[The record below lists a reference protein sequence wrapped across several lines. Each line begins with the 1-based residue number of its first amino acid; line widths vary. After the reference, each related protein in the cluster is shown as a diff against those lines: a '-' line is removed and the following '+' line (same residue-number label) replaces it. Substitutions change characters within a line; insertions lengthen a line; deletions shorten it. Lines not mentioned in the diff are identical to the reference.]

1 MGFAMKSGFSGYVY
15 SLMTDRRAGCFAAVL
30 KGGLFLLSLIYRF
43 LLIARAG
50 MYACNILPVYRSSQ
64 KVISVGNVVMG
75 GVGKTPLVAFLARG
89 IVVRGARP
97 VVITRGY
104 MPRRG
109 AESDEVRMLQ
119 EMFPG
124 LEVYAGA
131 DRVSSIKKAERM
143 GGQAVC
149 ILDDGFQHW
158 RVARDL
164 NIVVVDAAFPFGNH
178 CLLPRGVLREPLA
191 SLSRADII
199 VISRVDAQG
208 AQAQQVRNTCLK
220 WNPAAL
226 IVEAVQRPSGITN
239 LVSGEKRADF
249 SLIQTDVGMLCAIGS
264 PEHFRSSLERLGAVV
279 KKDIAFRDHHLY
291 TKEEIG
297 AIVKECRSLALR
309 TIVTTHKDA
318 VKLRPLFCGDEGIDI
333 FVLDVEIKIVHGEN
347 EFFSR
352 IDRLLHS

>member
-1 MGFAMKSGFSGYVY
+1 MKSGFSGYVY
-15 SLMTDRRAGCFAAVL
+15 SLMTDRRAGWCAAVL

-43 LLIARAG
+43 LLITRAG
-50 MYACNILPVYRSSQ
+50 MYACKILPVYRSSQ

-89 IVVRGARP
+89 MVVRGVRP

-109 AESDEVRMLQ
+109 VESDEARMLQ
-119 EMFPG
+119 ELLPG

-131 DRVSSIKKAERM
+131 DRAASIKKAEQTV
-143 GGQAVC
+143 GQAVY

-164 NIVVVDAAFPFGNH
+164 DIVVVDAALPFGNH
-178 CLLPRGVLREPLA
+178 CLLPRGILREPLA
-191 SLSRADII
+191 CLSRADII

-220 WNPAAL
+220 LNSAAL

-239 LVSGEKRADF
+239 LVSGEKRGAF
-249 SLIQTDVGMLCAIGS
+249 LPIQTDVVMLCGIGS
-264 PEHFRSSLERLGAVV
+264 PENFRSSLERLGAVV
-279 KKDIAFRDHHLY
+279 KKDIVFRDHHLY
-291 TKEEIG
+291 TKEEI
-297 AIVKECRSLALR
+297 AALVKECRSSALH

-318 VKLRPLFCGDEGIDI
+318 VKLRPFFRGDEGIDI
-333 FVLDVEIKIVHGEN
+333 FVLDVEMKIVHGEN